1 MSNRLFK
8 IASTFSNTQ
17 KRQKYYI
24 EVKLI
29 DPLSASPTK
38 WLSTLKKFVGNFP
51 TNCLSVCD

>member
-38 WLSTLKKFVGNFP
+38 WLNTLKKICWQFP
-51 TNCLSVCD
+51 DELFECV